1 MISIQQCVTDIVSQ
15 TPLLE
20 DALAKKLMNLS
31 ALARE
36 IKPQIERMTVK
47 EVQNG
52 SIIMALKR
60 ISATLQPSKEL
71 SQVFKI
77 TPDLVVRSNLIEI
90 TIANS
95 DALIG
100 KQKKLIDYAGGTH
113 AAFTTITYGV
123 FETTIIANH
132 AIKEKI
138 ITMFRD
144 ETILSHIENLSSIT
158 IRFPEDII
166 VIPGVYYQVLK
177 ALSWEGID
185 IVEVVSTYS
194 EFTIILKHQLVDRAF
209 SIIKRLFSNH

>member
-15 TPLLE
+15 TQLLE

-100 KQKKLIDYAGGTH
+100 KQKKLIDYAGGAQ
-113 AAFTTITYGV
+113 AASTPHSPSG
-123 FETTIIANH
+123 
-132 AIKEKI
+132 
-138 ITMFRD
+138 
-144 ETILSHIENLSSIT
+144 
-158 IRFPEDII
+158 
-166 VIPGVYYQVLK
+166 
-177 ALSWEGID
+177 EGPN
-185 IVEVVSTYS
+185 VSPP
-194 EFTIILKHQLVDRAF
+194 AP
-209 SIIKRLFSNH
+209 